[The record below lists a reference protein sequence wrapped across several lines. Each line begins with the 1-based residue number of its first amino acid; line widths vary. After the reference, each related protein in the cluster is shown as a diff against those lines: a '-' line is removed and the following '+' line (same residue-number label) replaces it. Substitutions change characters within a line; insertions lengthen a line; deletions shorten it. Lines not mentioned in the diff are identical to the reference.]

1 MYKECNIKGFEG
13 LYHIYPDH
21 IYSVRKKRIVKTH
34 SNNNYQYVC
43 LTSHTGKQLRT
54 GIHRIIAHHW
64 ICPQPSNHSVLGRYE
79 VNHRDCNKFNNHY
92 TNLEWITHSKNIEHA
107 KNLKGNWC
115 KGRQPGF
122 KTSCETRFKM
132 ALKKYKPVLLFNS
145 DIEINQPS
153 MSDAADYLKTSL
165 RQVQRYIS
173 TNKPLNGFIIKP
185 L

>member
-1 MYKECNIKGFEG
+1 MYKDCAIKGFEG

-34 SNNNYQYVC
+34 TNNNYQYVC
-43 LTSHTGKQLRT
+43 LTDHEGQQLRT

-64 ICPQPSNHSVLGRYE
+64 ISPQPESHIVLGRYE
-79 VNHRDCNKFNNHY
+79 INHKDCDKFNNHY
-92 TNLEWITHSKNIEHA
+92 SNLEWVTHSANIQHA
-107 KNLKGNWC
+107 RGLIGNWS
-115 KGRQPGF
+115 KGRQSGF
-122 KTSCETRFKM
+122 NVSRETRFKM
-132 ALKKYKPVLLFNS
+132 SLKKYKPVLLFNDS
-145 DIEINQPS
+145 QSINIDS
-153 MSDAADYLKTSL
+153 MALAADYLKTSL